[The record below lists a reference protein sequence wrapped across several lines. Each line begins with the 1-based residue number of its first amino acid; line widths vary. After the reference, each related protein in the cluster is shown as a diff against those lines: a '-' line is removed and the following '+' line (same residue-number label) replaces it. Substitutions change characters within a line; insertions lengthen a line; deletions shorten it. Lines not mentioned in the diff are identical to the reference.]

1 MKKVVAMRQP
11 NILRFPEKPGRC
23 SDCSRAAR
31 CLGLTLEHDSPGAIL
46 DIEVHSRVVHKNEKL
61 VNDGDSFLTLYAVRS
76 GAIKTYK
83 TTETGEEQ
91 IIDFC
96 LPGDLIG
103 LDAIHSGRFHCHAV
117 ALDTSSV
124 CALDFSDVERLSE
137 RSPAFHKAFFK
148 RLSAGILRNEKFLVT
163 LGTRDAYQRLA
174 AFLVALTEYY
184 ASQGYSRLEFVLP
197 MSRADIADYL
207 NLAVETVS
215 RLFSR
220 LQSERCVQVKRSVVT
235 VVDLE
240 GLYKAAGM
248 YPPPARHSVGLR

>member
-1 MKKVVAMRQP
+1 MQISVHPNVV
-11 NILRFPEKPGRC
+11 RFPDRPTQCK
-23 SDCSRAAR
+23 DCSKASR
-31 CLGLTLEHDSPGAIL
+31 CLGLGIEDGNPGSML
-46 DIEVHSRVVHKNEKL
+46 DIDVRTLVLHKHEKL
-61 VNDGDSFLTLYAVRS
+61 INDGDRFQTLYAVRS
-76 GAIKTYK
+76 GAVKIYK
-83 TTETGEEQ
+83 DTETGEEQ

-117 ALDTSSV
+117 ALDTSSI
-124 CALDFSDVERLSE
+124 CALEFSEIEKLCE
-137 RSPAFHKAFFK
+137 KSPQFRKAFFK
-148 RLSAGILRNEKFLVT
+148 RLSAGIHRNESLLVT

-184 ASQGYSRLEFVLP
+184 GGQGLSRAEFVLP

-220 LQSERCVQVKRSVVT
+220 LQSDDCVEVKRSAVKIMN
-235 VVDLE
+235 LE
-240 GLYKAAGM
+240 LLYDAAGM
-248 YPPPARHSVGLR
+248 NRPGFSASAGMQ

>member
-1 MKKVVAMRQP
+1 MAQP
-11 NILRFPEKPGRC
+11 NILHFPDRPNRC
-23 SDCSRAAR
+23 GECSKVAK
-31 CLGLTLEHDSPGAIL
+31 CLGIGIDHGDPATIL
-46 DIEVHSRVVHKNEKL
+46 DIEVHTRVLHKNEKL
-61 VNDGDSFLTLYAVRS
+61 VSDGDPFRTLYAVRS

-103 LDAIHSGRFHCHAV
+103 LDAIQPGRFHCHAV
-117 ALDTSSV
+117 ALDTTSV
-124 CALDFSDVERLSE
+124 CALDFSEIERLCE
-137 RSPAFHKAFFK
+137 KSPAFRKAFF
-148 RLSAGILRNEKFLVT
+148 RRMSAGILRNENFLVT

-174 AFLVALTEYY
+174 AFLVSLTEYY
-184 ASQGYSRLEFVLP
+184 GNQGYSRLEFVLP

-220 LQSERCVQVKRSVVT
+220 LQSEKCVEVKRTAVSVMS
-235 VVDLE
+235 LE
-240 GLYKAAGM
+240 RLYRAAGM
-248 YPPPARHSVGLR
+248 NPPQAWCKAGAR

>member
-1 MKKVVAMRQP
+1 MAQP
-11 NILRFPEKPGRC
+11 NILQFPDRPNNCGECPK
-23 SDCSRAAR
+23 AAK
-31 CLGLTLEHDSPGAIL
+31 CLGLGLDSGDPAMEL
-46 DIEVHSRVVHKNEKL
+46 DIDVHTRVLHRHEKL
-61 VNDGDSFLTLYAVRS
+61 VSDGDPFRALYAVRS

-124 CALDFSDVERLSE
+124 CALDFNEIELLCEKSSGFR
-137 RSPAFHKAFFK
+137 KAFFN
-148 RLSAGILRNEKFLVT
+148 RLSAGILRNENFLVT

-174 AFLVALTEYY
+174 AFLVTLTEYHG
-184 ASQGYSRLEFVLP
+184 SQGYSRVEFVLP

-220 LQSERCVQVKRSVVT
+220 LQSEGYVQVKRSAVAVMSL
-235 VVDLE
+235 D
-240 GLYKAAGM
+240 GLYGAAGM
-248 YPPPARHSVGLR
+248 HPPRIRSCNAGIQ

>member
-1 MKKVVAMRQP
+1 MVQHNVLQFRDRSNSCA
-11 NILRFPEKPGRC
+11 
-23 SDCSRAAR
+23 DCSKVNS
-31 CLGLTLEHDSPGAIL
+31 CLGLGL
-46 DIEVHSRVVHKNEKL
+46 DGGELTSSLNMDVRIRVLRKHEKL
-61 VNDGDSFLTLYAVRS
+61 INDGDGFHALYAVRS

-103 LDAIHSGRFHCHAV
+103 LDAIHSGRFNCHAI

-124 CALDFSDVERLSE
+124 CALDFAQLERLCE
-137 RSPAFHKAFFK
+137 RSPAFRNAFFR
-148 RLSAGILRNEKFLVT
+148 RLSAGILRSENFVVT
-163 LGTRDAYQRLA
+163 MGTRDAYQRLA
-174 AFLVALTEYY
+174 AFLVSLIEYHG
-184 ASQGYSRLEFVLP
+184 SHGYSRVEFVLP

-220 LQSERCVQVKRSVVT
+220 LQTQGCVQIRRSAVT
-235 VVDLE
+235 VMDLE
-240 GLYKAAGM
+240 GLYRAAGM
-248 YPPPARHSVGLR
+248 NPPDAGFAPMRQGARLAT

>member
-1 MKKVVAMRQP
+1 MTQP
-11 NILRFPEKPGRC
+11 NVVRFPERPNRC
-23 SDCSRAAR
+23 ADCPKAVQ
-31 CLGLTLEHDSPGAIL
+31 CLGLNVEGGNKGEAL
-46 DIEVHSRVVHKNEKL
+46 DIDVHTRVLHKNEKL
-61 VNDGDSFLTLYAVRS
+61 VNDGDRFRTLYAVRS

-103 LDAIHSGRFHCHAV
+103 LNAIHSGCFNCHAV
-117 ALDTSSV
+117 ALDTSSI
-124 CALDFSDVERLSE
+124 CAIDFDDIERLCE
-137 RSPAFHKAFFK
+137 KSPAFQKAFFK
-148 RLSAGILRNEKFLVT
+148 RLSAGIQHNENFVVT

-174 AFLVALTEYY
+174 AFLVMLTEYHG
-184 ASQGYSRLEFVLP
+184 SHGYSRVEFVLP

-220 LQSERCVQVKRSVVT
+220 LQSESRVQVKRSAVT
-235 VVDLE
+235 VMDLTA
-240 GLYKAAGM
+240 LYAAAGM
-248 YPPPARHSVGLR
+248 HSPRTPHRANMQ

>member
-1 MKKVVAMRQP
+1 MRQP
-11 NILRFPEKPGRC
+11 NVLQFPDRPNRC
-23 SDCSRAAR
+23 AECSKAAQ
-31 CLGLTLEHDSPGAIL
+31 CLGLNIEGGSTGSSL
-46 DIEVHSRVVHKNEKL
+46 DIDVHTRVLHKNEKL
-61 VNDGDSFLTLYAVRS
+61 VNDGDRFHTLYAVRS
-76 GAIKTYK
+76 GAIKIYK

-103 LDAIHSGRFHCHAV
+103 LDAIHSGRFNCHAV
-117 ALDTSSV
+117 ALDTSSI
-124 CALDFSDVERLSE
+124 CALDFNEIERLCE
-137 RSPAFHKAFFK
+137 KSPAFRRAFFK
-148 RLSAGILRNEKFLVT
+148 RMSAGILRNENFVVT

-184 ASQGYSRLEFVLP
+184 GDHGYSRLEFVLP

-220 LQSERCVQVKRSVVT
+220 LQSKSCVQVKRSAVSVMSL
-235 VVDLE
+235 DA
-240 GLYKAAGM
+240 LYGAAGM
-248 YPPPARHSVGLR
+248 NPPHGLRSASMQ